1 MKKAFIKILVILMT
15 FSIIGLIVTQL
26 YWLNEAFVLGENELD
41 SRVHRAMEETA
52 ETVREME
59 LNSYYN
65 LFNETR
71 AVMRD
76 SVQAPQ
82 IITSQIES
90 DSANVKYVYL
100 TRYMMDKVALPIS
113 GMYQDSLNVTQ
124 LYSAE
129 RTVRFEK
136 DTNIQG
142 FQPLDVDL
150 NTEFKDAT
158 YTLERFARFDA
169 GYKPIENRVNLQQ
182 IDSLFFFNLKKW
194 KAVTPFEIGILLQ
207 DSTTI
212 ALQTD
217 NYKLQRGNF
226 LSPLFMDRNND
237 VSYYLSIMLPDKRQ
251 TIFSNISALFAV
263 TILFTLTILGIYV
276 ASLYLLNRQ
285 QKVSQLKSDFMNNMT
300 HEFKTPIA
308 TISVATD
315 ALQSPIISS
324 HPDKVKHYANVIKQ
338 ENKRMN
344 QQVEMVLRMSLLERD
359 QIRLDKSPEH
369 LNDVVRDSLDSIR
382 LIVENRNGTIFENY
396 KAQKDY
402 LVIDKFHIGNIILNV
417 LDNANKY
424 SPESPV
430 IHVETFNDKNCYV
443 IRISDQGIGM
453 SKAAMQKIFEKFY
466 REEAGNVHNVKGHG
480 LGLSYVKHIVNLHG
494 GEIDVESEKN
504 KGSTFS
510 IRLPMN

>member
-1 MKKAFIKILVILMT
+1 MKKAFIKVLIILMT
-15 FSIIGLIVTQL
+15 FSMIGLVVTQL
-26 YWLNEAFVLGENELD
+26 YWLNEAFVSGENDFD
-41 SRVHRAMEETA
+41 SRVHRALEETA
-52 ETVREME
+52 ETVRELE

-76 SVQAPQ
+76 SVEAPQ

-113 GMYQDSLNVTQ
+113 GMYQDSLNITQ

-136 DTNIQG
+136 DSNIQG

-169 GYKPIENRVNLQQ
+169 GYKPIDKRVDLHQ
-182 IDSLFFFNLKKW
+182 IDSIFFYNLKKW
-194 KAVTPFEIGILLQ
+194 KAVTPFEIGILQ
-207 DSTTI
+207 KDSSTI
-212 ALQTD
+212 ALQTEEFQ
-217 NYKLQRGNF
+217 LQKGNF
-226 LSPLFMDRNND
+226 LSSLFLDRNNE
-237 VSYYLSIMLPDKRQ
+237 VSYYLSIMLPEKRK

-263 TILFTLTILGIYV
+263 TILFTLTILGIYI
-276 ASLYLLNRQ
+276 ASLYALNRQ
-285 QKVSQLKSDFMNNMT
+285 QKVSQLKTDFMNNMT

-344 QQVEMVLRMSLLERD
+344 SQVEMVLRMSLLERD
-359 QIRLDKSPEH
+359 QIRLDKAPVH
-369 LNDVVRDSLDSIR
+369 VNDIVRDSLESIR
-382 LIVENRNGTIFENY
+382 LIVENRNGTIFEKY

-402 LVIDKFHIGNIILNV
+402 LLIDKFHFGNIILNV

-424 SPESPV
+424 STESPV
-430 IHVETFNDKNCYV
+430 ISVETYNEKSCYV
-443 IRISDQGIGM
+443 IKISDEGIGM
-453 SKAAMQKIFEKFY
+453 SKAALQKIFDKFY
-466 REEAGNVHNVKGHG
+466 REESGNVHNVKGHG

-494 GEIDVESEKN
+494 GEIEVESEKN
-504 KGSTFS
+504 KGSTFF
-510 IRLPMN
+510 IKLPLN